1 MVFGEVFQ
9 QEPEFVEG
17 FEGQEVGVVND
28 GDDDFAFGVEVAG
41 LGNEAG
47 LTFVVVAGGFELH
60 GVAEEAQETRPIAS
74 ASTVAVSRM
83 R

>member
-1 MVFGEVFQ
+1 M
-9 QEPEFVEG
+9 EG
-17 FEGQEVGVVND
+17 FDGQEVRFVND
-28 GDDDFAFGVEVAG
+28 GNDEFAFGVEVAG

-47 LTFVVVAGGFELH
+47 LAFVVVAGGFELH